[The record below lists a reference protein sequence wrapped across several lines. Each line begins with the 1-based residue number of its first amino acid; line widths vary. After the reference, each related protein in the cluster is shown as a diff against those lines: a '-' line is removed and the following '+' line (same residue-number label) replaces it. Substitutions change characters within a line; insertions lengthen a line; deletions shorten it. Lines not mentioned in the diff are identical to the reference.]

1 MPTRTQTEQTQAH
14 DTTTTE
20 VPDFPAFIPN
30 LEQTVERTR
39 EVQERLLASA
49 KSAAEV
55 SLDSYEKAIQ
65 SVVEFELRAAEK
77 SPWGS
82 ALISTHAS
90 FLKDMTS
97 LYTNAAREML
107 K

>member
-1 MPTRTQTEQTQAH
+1 MPTKTQTTDQPQTDA
-14 DTTTTE
+14 DFGTF
-20 VPDFPAFIPN
+20 VPD

-39 EVQERLLASA
+39 ELQERLRASA

-55 SLDSYEKAIQ
+55 SLDGYEKAVQ
-65 SVVEFELRAAEK
+65 SVIDFEQRAAEK

-82 ALISTHAS
+82 ALITTHAT
-90 FLKDMTS
+90 FLKEMTS

>member
-1 MPTRTQTEQTQAH
+1 MATQTKTRSETPDVEQTFDRAN
-14 DTTTTE
+14 E
-20 VPDFPAFIPN
+20 MI
-30 LEQTVERTR
+30 EQTVERTR
-39 EVQERLLASA
+39 EVQERLLAST

-55 SLDSYEKAIQ
+55 SLDSYEKAMR
-65 SVVEFELRAAEK
+65 SVIDLEHRAAEK

-82 ALISTHAS
+82 ALITTHAT
-90 FLKDMTS
+90 FLADMTS